1 MQKWM
6 KRKRSKQSKTV
17 VFRDK
22 NMSDFRPLSLN
33 ASIEKGPSTSG
44 FSEKNI
50 LQRGPHQCRFNISK
64 LLSNETESEGNTQQ
78 DDSEKIWSL
87 FINMNEVYRK
97 CQKI

>member
-50 LQRGPHQCRFNISK
+50 LQRGPQQCRFNISK

-78 DDSEKIWSL
+78 DDSEKI
-87 FINMNEVYRK
+87 
-97 CQKI
+97 